1 MLVRG
6 MTAVAGAVALL
17 LGAGGSAPAEE
28 AKLMFAVSAP
38 AMSHINVRVFAPWSE
53 RVNAAGKGVVQIDP
67 RFGTGI
73 TTAVNFYD
81 RMLADVVQMVW
92 GTTGSV
98 AGKFNLS
105 QVVTLPF
112 LVGTGEIGSIAYW
125 RLFKSGLLDAE
136 FADTHVIMLNAYP
149 QYGAHF
155 AKIPS
160 KPVTDLKGMRM
171 IVTQKSFGDV
181 TEALGGAPLA
191 VPISDIYTSLQ
202 RGVAEGTITQWTVFQ
217 PFKLIDVLNYHM
229 DGNLGSAAGAFIMN
243 KKRWD
248 ALSAD
253 AKKILDAHSG
263 EIESRDLGKFWD
275 TVADEMR
282 EQVRGTPGHKIDR
295 LAPDVEAKWNAATKP
310 LVEQWV
316 KETPG
321 GDKVLAAFRGYVA
334 EAEKGTVKTAR

>member
-1 MLVRG
+1 MRIG
-6 MTAVAGAVALL
+6 TFAAAAALATL
-17 LGAGGSAPAEE
+17 AIGIARAEE
-28 AKLMFAVSAP
+28 PSLIFAVSAP
-38 AMSHINVRVFAPWSE
+38 PNSHINVRVFKPWSE
-53 RVNAAGKGVVQIDP
+53 RVNEQGKGIVHIDA

-73 TTAVNFYD
+73 TSAVNFYD

-125 RLFKSGLLDAE
+125 RLFKAGLLDGE
-136 FADTHVIMLNAYP
+136 FADSHVIMLNAYP

-155 AKIPS
+155 AKIPA
-160 KPVTDLKGMRM
+160 KPITDLKGMRM

-202 RGVAEGTITQWTVFQ
+202 RGVAEGTITQWTVYQ
-217 PFKLIDVLNYHM
+217 PYKLIDVLNYHM
-229 DGNLGSAAGAFIMN
+229 DGNLGSAAGAFMMN

-248 ALSAD
+248 ALPDD
-253 AKKILDAHSG
+253 AKKVLDANSG
-263 EIESRDLGKFWD
+263 EGESRALGHFWD

-282 EQVRGTPGHKIDR
+282 EQVRGTPGHKIDK
-295 LAPDVEAKWNAATKP
+295 LSPAVEKDWDARTKP
-310 LVEQWV
+310 LAAQWV

-321 GDKVLAAFRGYVA
+321 GDKVLAAFRQYVA
-334 EAEKGTVKTAR
+334 EAEKGVVKTAR

>member
-1 MLVRG
+1 MRIGTIAAAAAL
-6 MTAVAGAVALL
+6 VALA
-17 LGAGGSAPAEE
+17 AGGAKAEE
-28 AKLMFAVSAP
+28 PSLIFAVSAP
-38 AMSHINVRVFAPWSE
+38 ANSHINARVWKPWSD
-53 RVNAAGKGVVQIDP
+53 RVNEQGKGILHIDA

-73 TTAVNFYD
+73 TNPVNYYD
-81 RMLADVVQMVW
+81 RMLADVVQMAW

-125 RLFKSGLLDAE
+125 RMFAAGLLDQE
-136 FADTHVIMLNAYP
+136 FAEAYVIVLNAYP

-155 AKIPS
+155 AKIPL
-160 KPVTDLKGMRM
+160 KPITDLKGMRM

-217 PFKLIDVLNYHM
+217 PYKLIDVLNYHM
-229 DGNLGSAAGAFIMN
+229 DGNLGSAAGAFMMN
-243 KKRWD
+243 KKRWEGLPD
-248 ALSAD
+248 A
-253 AKKILDAHSG
+253 AKKVLDANSG
-263 EIESRDLGKFWD
+263 EGESRALGKFWD

-282 EQVRGTPGHKIDR
+282 EQVRGTPGHKIDK
-295 LAPDVEAKWNAATKP
+295 LSPEVERQWDARTKP
-310 LVEQWV
+310 LVDQWV
-316 KETPG
+316 KDTPG
-321 GDKVLAAFRGYVA
+321 GDKVLTAFRKYVA
-334 EAEKGTVKTAR
+334 EAESGMVKTAR